1 MDFTYGRRKKDLRHK
16 YFGDIVP
23 ANRIDLP
30 APKKNDTED
39 KLIKKILKK
48 GKINGQ

>member
-1 MDFTYGRRKKDLRHK
+1 MDFIYGRRKKDLRHK

-23 ANRIDLP
+23 PDRIDLP
-30 APKKNDTED
+30 APKKDDAED

-48 GKINGQ
+48 GKING